1 MEGLLRDRVRLT
13 GPTKRRT
20 IKLEGK
26 VENRKEGKRLSKRK
40 LKYLDKANRSSLYAA
55 CMYCYMFTGNLYH
68 LNTKEKFT
76 FDVDMNCS

>member
-26 VENRKEGKRLSKRK
+26 VENRKEGKRSRKSK
-40 LKYLDKANRSSLYAA
+40 LKYLDKANRAAQYAV
-55 CMYCYMFTGNLYH
+55 CIYMFTRNLYR